1 MNNLVLASS
10 SAEAAALDGAR
21 TRLAEAAGTLGTLCN
36 NLATAAT
43 GSGAAGNAAGSTSGG
58 GVVGAGRDALVD
70 FAEQELIP
78 LSSALAG
85 ALHEAVPGGTHLLAT
100 VSAGHNE
107 RVVAATQ
114 ALKGQESPIGMVQA
128 AGRLLEAATV
138 FVSQATELVLPAL
151 AQNPAVSLNEV
162 LPKPGTAEAGAS
174 AESQVPASGGCAC
187 GGHDE
192 PGLAELDTR
201 VIPHAIRHATIFGAL
216 EGLNTGKGILLIA
229 NHNPLPLLAQL
240 DQRSPGK
247 FAVDYVEDGPE
258 LWKLSMVR
266 N

>member
-10 SAEAAALDGAR
+10 SLEAAALEDAR
-21 TRLAEAAGTLGTLCN
+21 TRLAEAAGTLGTLSQ
-36 NLATAAT
+36 NLLT
-43 GSGAAGNAAGSTSGG
+43 AAGNPAGGELAEADQG
-58 GVVGAGRDALVD
+58 ALVS
-70 FAEQELIP
+70 FAEQELLP
-78 LSSALAG
+78 LAAALAG
-85 ALHEAVPGGTHLLAT
+85 AFPGTAGTPGALS
-100 VSAGHNE
+100 VIAG
-107 RVVAATQ
+107 VAAAHSARLAATTKS
-114 ALKGQESPIGMVQA
+114 LEVQESPVQMVHA
-128 AGRLLEAATV
+128 DGRLQEAAAA
-138 FVSQATELVLPAL
+138 FVEQATELVLPAL
-151 AQNPAVSLNEV
+151 AQNAAVSLAEV
-162 LPKPGTAEAGAS
+162 LPARAAATGISASGDAAAEG
-174 AESQVPASGGCAC
+174 QIPASGGCAC

-192 PGLAELDTR
+192 PGLSELDTR

-247 FAVDYVEDGPE
+247 FAVSYVEDGPE